1 MTDEER
7 DELFYR
13 DTAAIAFP
21 KIDDAQLSLLERIG
35 QRRTLRKGEL
45 IIKAGQRDLPLTVV
59 LRGEVEVF
67 DAHDGEEQILATA
80 GPRDF
85 TGDVAMLEGTSA
97 LASSRV
103 KSDEAEILQ
112 ISAANLQRALA
123 ELPQVSKPIVNA
135 LIMRRRRLRRDRE
148 FAGMR
153 VLAPSD
159 TREGHQLDDFLDKNH
174 IPHRVVRF
182 EARPAAPWPSVCI

>member
-13 DTAAIAFP
+13 DTEAVAFP
-21 KIDDAQLSLLERIG
+21 KIDDAQLSLLEPIG
-35 QRRTLRKGEL
+35 QRRTLHKGE
-45 IIKAGQRDLPLTVV
+45 IITKAGERDLPLTII
-59 LRGEVEVF
+59 LRGEAEAFEVR
-67 DAHDGEEQILATA
+67 DGVEQILATA

-85 TGDVAMLEGTSA
+85 IGDVATLQGTSA
-97 LASSRV
+97 LANARV
-103 KSDEAEILQ
+103 KSEEAEVLQ
-112 ISAANLQRALA
+112 ISAARLQRVLA

-153 VLAPSD
+153 VLALAE

-174 IPHRVVRF
+174 IPHR
-182 EARPAAPWPSVCI
+182 